1 MEGPPANDVRRVGV
15 CPACGGADLRPW
27 RKGTFDSA
35 RLDASSVR
43 ITDSGYGLVWDL
55 GRCLACGHIFADP
68 SPAPELV
75 DRLYGELEDPLYD
88 AEAGGRGRNF
98 VRVLRFLE
106 KTRPAKGL
114 LLDVGAAT
122 GILMDLARRRGWAV
136 EGVEPSAWAV
146 RTARERYGLEVREGV
161 FESAPLPAAAYDVVT
176 MVDVIEHTARPADA
190 VARAAEVLKQGGIL
204 CIVTPDV
211 RSPAARLAGRRWWH
225 YRPAHLSYFS
235 RRSLDALLARAGF
248 RVFARRRYAWTFSAH
263 YLASRLPAT
272 RMILR
277 GRRTASLLRRISI
290 KLALGDSFEIYAW
303 KD

>member
-1 MEGPPANDVRRVGV
+1 MKGQLAADVRRSGI
-15 CPACGGADLRPW
+15 CPACGATGIRPW
-27 RKGTFDSA
+27 RKGTFDPA
-35 RLDASSVR
+35 RLDASSVK

-55 GRCLACGHIFADP
+55 GRCPACGHVFADP

-88 AEAGGRGRNF
+88 AEAAGRGRNF

-106 KTRPAKGL
+106 KSRPEKGL

-122 GILMDLARRRGWAV
+122 GILMDLARGRGWTV

-146 RTARERYGLEVREGV
+146 RTARERYGLEIREGV
-161 FESAPLPAAAYDVVT
+161 LESAALPAAAYDVVT

-190 VARAAEVLKQGGIL
+190 VARAAAVLKPGGVL
-204 CIVTPDV
+204 CVVTPDV
-211 RSPAARLAGRRWWH
+211 RSLAARIAGRRWWH

-263 YLASRLPAT
+263 YLASRLPLT
-272 RMILR
+272 RPILR
-277 GRRTASLLRRISI
+277 GRGTASLLRRISI
-290 KLALGDSFEIYAW
+290 KLALGDSFEIYAR

>member
-1 MEGPPANDVRRVGV
+1 MKGPAANDLRRDGI
-15 CPACGGADLRPW
+15 CPACGGTGIRPW
-27 RKGTFDSA
+27 RKGTFDA
-35 RLDASSVR
+35 TRLDASSVK

-55 GRCLACGHIFADP
+55 GRCPACGHIFADP

-106 KTRPAKGL
+106 KTRPEKGR

-122 GILMDLARRRGWAV
+122 GILMDLARGRGWTV

-146 RTARERYGLEVREGV
+146 RTARERYGLEIREGV
-161 FESAPLPAAAYDVVT
+161 LETAALPAAAYDAVT
-176 MVDVIEHTARPADA
+176 MVDVIEHTARPGDA
-190 VARAAEVLKQGGIL
+190 VARAAEVLKPGGIL
-204 CIVTPDV
+204 CVVTPDV
-211 RSPAARLAGRRWWH
+211 RSAAARLAGRRWWH
-225 YRPAHLSYFS
+225 FRPAHLSYFS

-272 RMILR
+272 RPLLR

-290 KLALGDSFEIYAW
+290 KLALGDSFEIYAR

>member
-1 MEGPPANDVRRVGV
+1 VKGQPAADVRRAGV
-15 CPACGGADLRPW
+15 CPACGGSGIQPW
-27 RKGTFDSA
+27 RKGTFDPA
-35 RLDASSVR
+35 RLDASSVK

-55 GRCLACGHIFADP
+55 GRCPACGHVFADP

-88 AEAGGRGRNF
+88 AEAAGRGRNF

-146 RTARERYGLEVREGV
+146 RTARKRYGLEVREGV
-161 FESAPLPAAAYDVVT
+161 FEFVPLPAAAYDAVT

-190 VARAAEVLKQGGIL
+190 VARAAEVLKPGGIL
-204 CIVTPDV
+204 CVVTPDV
-211 RSPAARLAGRRWWH
+211 RSFAARLAGRRWWH
-225 YRPAHLSYFS
+225 FRPAHLSYFS
-235 RRSLDALLARAGF
+235 RRSLDALLAWAGF

-272 RMILR
+272 RPILR

-290 KLALGDSFEIYAW
+290 KLALGDSFEIYAR

>member
-1 MEGPPANDVRRVGV
+1 MKGPTANDVRRSGI
-15 CPACGGADLRPW
+15 CPACGGTGIRPW
-27 RKGTFDSA
+27 RKGTFDA
-35 RLDASSVR
+35 TRLDASSVK

-55 GRCLACGHIFADP
+55 GRCPACGHIFADP
-68 SPAPELV
+68 SPSPELV

-106 KTRPAKGL
+106 KTRPEKGR

-122 GILMDLARRRGWAV
+122 GILMDLARGRGWTV

-146 RTARERYGLEVREGV
+146 RTARERYGLEIREGV
-161 FESAPLPAAAYDVVT
+161 LETAALPAAAYDAVT
-176 MVDVIEHTARPADA
+176 MVDVIEHTARPGDA
-190 VARAAEVLKQGGIL
+190 VARAAEVLKPGGIL
-204 CIVTPDV
+204 CVVTPDV
-211 RSPAARLAGRRWWH
+211 RSLAARLAGRRWWH
-225 YRPAHLSYFS
+225 FRPAHLSYFS

-272 RMILR
+272 RPLLR

-290 KLALGDSFEIYAW
+290 KLALGDSFEIYAR